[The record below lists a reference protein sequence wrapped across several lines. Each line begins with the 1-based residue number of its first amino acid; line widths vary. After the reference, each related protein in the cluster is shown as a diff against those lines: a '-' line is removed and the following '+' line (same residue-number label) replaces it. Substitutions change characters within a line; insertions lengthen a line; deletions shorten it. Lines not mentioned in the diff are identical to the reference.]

1 MKVKTSLRITK
12 AGFLYILLSIF
23 IGISAVNTGNN
34 LLFVLIS
41 LLLSFMWL
49 SGVFARANLSGIEVR
64 VKPPKETYA
73 RGKALFFLYLKRK
86 GPLTQKMPLFLL
98 RLKLLIKDPEGRE
111 RSLPVKIGL
120 IEGEGE
126 VLVEGVFEKRG
137 RYELEGIEVSS
148 IFPIGFF
155 TRGFKQRLKGEFF
168 VFPEPVKCQSLSEF
182 EKGRARAEDKYLKS
196 FGTAQFEGLS
206 EYTEGTPKKFID
218 WKSFTKWEEL
228 KRKVFAEELKPPE
241 IIDVLK
247 LPALTLEEKL
257 SCAVYLI
264 LESSRKGAHLG
275 MRLGREVFPA
285 GTGEAHRLKLLKALA
300 LYEER

>member
-1 MKVKTSLRITK
+1 MKTSLRITK
-12 AGFLYILLSIF
+12 AGFLYTLLSIF

-49 SGVFARANLSGIEVR
+49 SGVFGRANLSGVEVE
-64 VKPPKETYA
+64 VKPPGETYA
-73 RGKALFFLYLKRK
+73 KGKALFFLHLKRK
-86 GPLTQKMPLFLL
+86 GLLTKKMPLFLL
-98 RLKLLIKDPEGRE
+98 RLRLLIRDPEGGE
-111 RSLPVKIGL
+111 RILPVKVGL

-137 RYELEGIEVSS
+137 RYALEGIEVSS
-148 IFPIGFF
+148 VFPIGFF
-155 TRGFKQRLKGEFF
+155 IRGFRQRLWGEFF
-168 VFPEPVKCQSLSEF
+168 VFPEPKKCQSLSEF
-182 EKGRARAEDKYLKS
+182 ERKRAQGEDRYLKG

-241 IIDVLK
+241 VIDVLK
-247 LPALTLEEKL
+247 LPAETLEEKL

-264 LESSRKGAHLG
+264 LEATRRGSYIG
-275 MRLGREVFPA
+275 MRLGHEVFPV